1 LLHFVVEI
9 GCKSNVFFVTSKLLH
24 KLFYAIFVEKN
35 SIETLAG
42 IYVHIPFCKIR
53 CAYCD
58 FYSNTDLSYKDE
70 LVKCLCKELAQEKNY
85 IEKEKIETIYFGG
98 GTPSLLD
105 EKDFRLVFDTIEKLF
120 DISSVQEITLEA
132 NPDDLSVN
140 YIDLLRRLPFNRIS
154 IGIQSLI
161 DKELQLINRR
171 HSAQQAIDAVAACRA
186 AGFENISVD
195 LIYGYPSQ
203 TISEFIFSV
212 EKMLDMDVTHISAYN
227 LTYEEGTVL
236 HQKLQRK
243 EICAID
249 EETSIEMYKIL
260 VNKLETNGFHQYE
273 ISNFA
278 RNGYESKHNS
288 SYWQGKKY
296 LGVGPSAHS
305 YNGSTRKWNVA
316 SLKDYIQ
323 KVNMGATVYELE
335 MLSDNDLYNEFIIT
349 GLRTRKGV
357 LLPTLQE
364 KFGSKML
371 DYCLAN
377 ADKYLVNKCLYID
390 GDYLKFTMDG
400 FILSNG
406 IMSDLL
412 FVE

>member
-1 LLHFVVEI
+1 M
-9 GCKSNVFFVTSKLLH
+9 
-24 KLFYAIFVEKN
+24 
-35 SIETLAG
+35 AG

-70 LVKCLCKELAQEKNY
+70 LVKCLCKELTQEKNY
-85 IEKEKIETIYFGG
+85 LEKEKIETIYFGG

-105 EKDFRLVFDTIEKLF
+105 EDDFKLIFDTMESHF

-132 NPDDLSVN
+132 NPDDLSVS
-140 YIDLLRRLPFNRIS
+140 YIAMLRRLPFNRIS

-161 DKELQLINRR
+161 DKELRLINRR
-171 HSAQQAIDAVAACRA
+171 HSAQQALDAVAACRA

-203 TISEFIFSV
+203 TIPEFIFSV
-212 EKMLDMDVTHISAYN
+212 GKMSAMDVTHISAYN

-249 EETSIEMYKIL
+249 EETSIEMYKTL
-260 VNKLETNGFHQYE
+260 VNKLETNGFFQYE

-278 RNGYESKHNS
+278 REGYESKHNS
-288 SYWQGKKY
+288 SYWRGKKY

-305 YNGSTRKWNVA
+305 YNGTTRKWNVA
-316 SLKDYIQ
+316 SLKEYIQ
-323 KVNMGATVYELE
+323 KINEDATAYELE
-335 MLSDNDLYNEFIIT
+335 TLSDNDLYNEFIIT
-349 GLRTRKGV
+349 GLRTKKGV
-357 LLPTLQE
+357 SLQTLQE
-364 KFGSKML
+364 KFGGKML
-371 DYCLAN
+371 DYCVEN
-377 ADKYLVNKCLYID
+377 AAKYIINKCLYIEN
-390 GDYLKFTMDG
+390 DYLKFTTEG
-400 FILSNG
+400 VILSNG

>member
-1 LLHFVVEI
+1 
-9 GCKSNVFFVTSKLLH
+9 
-24 KLFYAIFVEKN
+24 
-35 SIETLAG
+35 LAG

-70 LVKCLCKELAQEKNY
+70 LVKCLCKELAQEKKY
-85 IEKEKIETIYFGG
+85 IGQEKIETIYFGG

-105 EKDFRLVFDTIEKLF
+105 EKDFRLIFDTMEGHF

-132 NPDDLSVN
+132 NPDDLSAN
-140 YIDLLRRLPFNRIS
+140 YIGMLRRLPFNRIS

-161 DKELQLINRR
+161 DKELRLINRR
-171 HSAQQAIDAVAACRA
+171 HSAQQAIDAVAVCRV

-203 TISEFIFSV
+203 TISEFTFSV
-212 EKMLDMDVTHISAYN
+212 EKMLAMDVTHISAYN

-236 HQKLQRK
+236 YQKLQRK

-260 VNKLETNGFHQYE
+260 VNKLETNGFLQYE

-278 RNGYESKHNS
+278 REGYESKHNS
-288 SYWQGKKY
+288 SYWRGKKY

-316 SLKDYIQ
+316 SLKEYIQ
-323 KVNMGATVYELE
+323 KINANATAYELE
-335 MLSDNDLYNEFIIT
+335 TLSDNDLYNEFIIT
-349 GLRTRKGV
+349 GLRTKKGV
-357 LLPTLQE
+357 SLYMLQE
-364 KFGSKML
+364 KFGGKML
-371 DYCLAN
+371 DYCLEN
-377 ADKYLVNKCLYID
+377 ADKYIVNKCLYID
-390 GDYLKFTMDG
+390 NDYLKFTTEG